1 LQEKNLKGGANM
13 KRIGWSLI
21 ILICLVIQISTPVHA
36 EIRTVGDGDT
46 EFTEGNRLVLKK
58 NADIKAFSI
67 TTNIPS
73 DRLITYTKTVG
84 DGYFRTGGS
93 AYVKEE
99 AYKTSNYPSFQRDY
113 GSKTLAIKNLKLGD
127 RVDVNYKN
135 VGTYNGQ
142 SIDAKLTISN
152 VQYARRSSLPDNGI
166 SLLDFGENPFSG
178 FYFANIEYGTLEYTF
193 YYSSTG
199 KTVSL
204 DGNSFL
210 SFNSLNGYNL
220 SSGLV
225 EFVNYLNYDT
235 SKAGSAVDAYVKSNT
250 NVEYQT
256 KIAKVGYTSPAYVGI
271 SNAFTDVIGGKT
283 FTKNTVSFQIKGTT
297 QKFIFGGGYR
307 TGWTNVS
314 TGVLFNVTAV
324 EPTVTVRNGSGQNIN
339 GKYIGTGQDLI
350 YFINQ
355 DISTLGQDVL
365 DKYSNWAVAAKLP
378 SNLTYSK
385 AELVDDSGN
394 VIKNAGTFAYN
405 RSTREVTFKASDNLL
420 SNVMNYTGETYSLK
434 IYTKVNTSAGNGTK
448 IQNPAAS
455 STINGVSKRSGGTT
469 VVTVDKTAPTLNVST
484 NTTKTVHDSMKLTAK
499 ASDSKTGVKRM
510 KKPDGSWV
518 NGDSATVT
526 VTDNG
531 TYTFVAEDYAG
542 NQASKSY
549 TVKNIDKTISFNSPN
564 ISSIT
569 SPITI
574 TDAAKATGTDV
585 SAFTVSDWRSDGS
598 NKWRV
603 DVSATPLTMKG
614 SSYKLPGGS
623 LQLNALSGISRLE
636 GSGANPR
643 KGFTGKKAID
653 GGKVSLVQGN
663 GSRGAYK
670 LSFPSKAL
678 EFVVD
683 PTTAKPGSYST
694 TVTWELV
701 QAP

>member
-1 LQEKNLKGGANM
+1 M

-21 ILICLVIQISTPVHA
+21 AVVILFLQLSSPVHA
-36 EIRTVGDGDT
+36 EIKTVGDNDT
-46 EFTEGNRLVLKK
+46 EFTEGNRLLLFK
-58 NADIKAFSI
+58 NADIKGFTI

-73 DRLITYTKTVG
+73 SRLTTYTKSVAN
-84 DGYFRTGGS
+84 GYFSTGG
-93 AYVKEE
+93 ARYVTEE
-99 AYKTSNYPSFQRDY
+99 GYKTQNYPAFQRDY
-113 GSKTLAIKNLKLGD
+113 GSKTLAIEDLRLGD

-152 VQYARRSSLPDNGI
+152 VQYARRSSFPDNGI

-193 YYSSTG
+193 TYTSTG

-220 SSGLV
+220 STGLV

-235 SKAGSAVDAYVKSNT
+235 SKVGSAVDAYVRSDT

-256 KIAKVGYTSPAYVGI
+256 KIANVGYTSPAYVGI
-271 SNAFTDVIGGKT
+271 SNDFTDVIGGKT

-297 QKFIFGGGYR
+297 QKFVFGGGYR

-324 EPTVTVRNGSGQNIN
+324 EPTMTVQNNSGQDIN
-339 GKYIGTGQDLI
+339 GKYIGAGQDLI
-350 YFINQ
+350 YTINQ
-355 DISTLGQDVL
+355 KISTLGQDVL
-365 DKYSNWAVAAKLP
+365 DKYSNWSMAAKLP

-385 AELVDDSGN
+385 AELVDSLGN
-394 VIKNAGTFAYN
+394 VVKDAGSFAYN
-405 RSTREVTFKASDNLL
+405 SSTKEVTFKASDNLL
-420 SNVMNYTGETYSLK
+420 NSVMDYTGETYSLK
-434 IYTKVNTSAGNGTK
+434 IHAKVNSSVSNGEK
-448 IQNPAAS
+448 IQNQASS
-455 STINGVSKRSGGTT
+455 STINGVTKQSGTT
-469 VVTVDKTAPTLNVST
+469 SVTVDKTAPSLSVAS
-484 NTTKTVHDSMKLTAK
+484 NTTSTVHDSVTLTAK
-499 ASDSKTGVKRM
+499 ASDSNIGVKRV

-518 NGDSATVT
+518 NGSTASYNATA
-526 VTDNG
+526 NG
-531 TYTFVAEDYAG
+531 SYTFVAEDYAG
-542 NQASKSY
+542 NQSSKSY
-549 TVKNIDKTISFNSPN
+549 NVNNIDHSISFNSPTVSEIN
-564 ISSIT
+564 

-574 TDAAKATGTDV
+574 TDQPKSTGTDI
-585 SAFTVSDWRSDGS
+585 SNFTVSDWRADDS
-598 NKWRV
+598 NKWRI
-603 DVSATPLTMKG
+603 DVSATPLTLSG
-614 SSYKLPGGS
+614 SSYKLPSGS
-623 LQLNALSGISRLE
+623 LQLNALSGITRLE
-636 GSGANPR
+636 GSGANPQ

-653 GGKVSLVQGN
+653 NGKISLVQGN
-663 GSRGAYK
+663 GSRGVYQ

-683 PTTAKPGSYST
+683 PTTAKAGKYST

>member
-1 LQEKNLKGGANM
+1 M
-13 KRIGWSLI
+13 KKIGWAIVL
-21 ILICLVIQISTPVHA
+21 LLCLVFQFSIPVHA
-36 EIRTVGDGDT
+36 EIRTVGDNDT
-46 EFTEGNRLVLKK
+46 EFTEGNRLLLFK
-58 NADIKAFSI
+58 NADIKGFSI

-73 DRLITYTKTVG
+73 SRLTTYTKTVAN
-84 DGYFRTGGS
+84 GYFSTGG
-93 AYVKEE
+93 ARYITEE
-99 AYKTSNYPSFQRDY
+99 GYKTQNYPSFQRDY
-113 GSKTLAIKNLKLGD
+113 GSKTLAIDNLKLGD

-142 SIDAKLTISN
+142 SIDVKLTISN
-152 VQYARRSSLPDNGI
+152 VEYARRSSLPDNGI

-193 YYSSTG
+193 YYSSSG

-235 SKAGSAVDAYVKSNT
+235 SKAGSAVDAYVRSDT

-256 KIAKVGYTSPAYVGI
+256 KIANVGYTRPAYVGI
-271 SNAFTDVIGGKT
+271 SNDFTDVIGGKT

-324 EPTVTVRNGSGQNIN
+324 EPTVTVRNASGQDIN
-339 GKYIGTGQDLI
+339 GRYIGAGQDLI
-350 YFINQ
+350 YFVNQ
-355 DISTLGQDVL
+355 EVNTLGQDVL
-365 DKYSNWAVAAKLP
+365 DKYSDWAVAAKLP
-378 SNLTYSK
+378 ANLTYSK
-385 AELVDDSGN
+385 AELVNASGN
-394 VIKNAGTFAYN
+394 VVKDAGTFAYN
-405 RSTREVTFKASDNLL
+405 SSTREVTFKASDNLL
-420 SNVMNYTGETYSLK
+420 SNVMDYTGETYSLK
-434 IYTKVNTSAGNGTK
+434 IYTKVNTSVGNGVK
-448 IQNPAAS
+448 LQNLATS
-455 STINGVSKRSGGTT
+455 STINGVSKQSGTT
-469 VVTVDKTAPTLNVST
+469 VVTVDKTAPTVSVSA
-484 NTTKTVHDSMKLTAK
+484 NTTSTVHDSVTLTAK
-499 ASDSKTGVKRM
+499 ASDANIGMKRI

-518 NGDSATVT
+518 NGDTATYN

-531 TYTFVAEDYAG
+531 TYTFVAEDVAG

-549 TVKNIDKTISFNSPN
+549 AVKNIDKTISFNSPS

-569 SPITI
+569 APITI
-574 TDAAKATGTDV
+574 TDKAQATGTNV

-603 DVSATPLTMKG
+603 DVSATPLTMAG
-614 SSYKLPGGS
+614 SSYKLPSGS
-623 LQLNALSGISRLE
+623 LQLNALSGITRLE
-636 GSGANPR
+636 GSGTNPQ
-643 KGFTGKKAID
+643 KGFNGKKVID
-653 GGKVSLVQGN
+653 NGKVSLVQGN
-663 GSRGAYK
+663 GSRGVYQ
-670 LSFPSKAL
+670 LSFPNKAL

-683 PTTAKPGSYST
+683 PTTAKPGNYST

>member
-1 LQEKNLKGGANM
+1 M
-13 KRIGWSLI
+13 KKIGWLI
-21 ILICLVIQISTPVHA
+21 VLLICFVMQFSIPVHA
-36 EIRTVGDGDT
+36 QIRTVGDNDT
-46 EFTEGNRLVLKK
+46 EFTEGNRLLLFK
-58 NADIKAFSI
+58 NADIKGFSI

-73 DRLITYTKTVG
+73 SRLTTYTKTVT
-84 DGYFRTGGS
+84 DGYFSTGG
-93 AYVKEE
+93 ARYVTEE
-99 AYKTSNYPSFQRDY
+99 GYKTQNYPAFQRDY
-113 GSKTLAIKNLKLGD
+113 GSKTLAIENLKLGD
-127 RVDVNYKN
+127 RIDVNYKN

-142 SIDAKLTISN
+142 SIDVKLTISN

-178 FYFANIEYGTLEYTF
+178 FYFANIEYGTVEYTF
-193 YYSSTG
+193 YYSSSG

-220 SSGLV
+220 SAGLV

-235 SKAGSAVDAYVKSNT
+235 SKAGSAVDAYVTSDT
-250 NVEYQT
+250 NVKYQT
-256 KIAKVGYTSPAYVGI
+256 RIANVGYTSPAFVGV
-271 SNAFTDVIGGKT
+271 SNNFTDSIGGKT
-283 FTKNTVSFQIKGTT
+283 FTRNTVSFQLKGTT

-307 TGWTNVS
+307 TGWTNIS

-324 EPTVTVRNGSGQNIN
+324 EPTMTVRNGSGQDIN
-339 GKYIGTGQDLI
+339 GKYIGAGQDLI
-350 YFINQ
+350 YYVNQ
-355 DISTLGQDVL
+355 EISTLGQDIL
-365 DKYSNWAVAAKLP
+365 DKYSDWTVAAKLP
-378 SNLTYSK
+378 SNVSYTK
-385 AELVDDSGN
+385 AELVDASGN
-394 VIKNAGTFAYN
+394 VVRDAGTFSYN
-405 RSTREVTFKASDNLL
+405 SSTREVTFKASDNLL
-420 SNVMNYTGETYSLK
+420 SNVMAYTGETYSLK
-434 IYTKVNTSAGNGTK
+434 IYTKVNTSLGNGVK

-455 STINGVSKRSGGTT
+455 STINGVSKQSGTT
-469 VVTVDKTAPTLNVST
+469 VVTVDKTAPTLSISA
-484 NTTKTVHDSMKLTAK
+484 NTTGTVHDSVTLTAK
-499 ASDSKTGVKRM
+499 ASDAHIGMKRI

-518 NGDSATVT
+518 NGDSATYNVEN
-526 VTDNG
+526 NG
-531 TYTFVAEDYAG
+531 TYTFVAEDAAG

-574 TDAAKATGTDV
+574 TDKAKSTGTDV
-585 SAFTVSDWRSDGS
+585 SSFTVSDWRSDGS

-603 DVSATPLTMKG
+603 DVSATPLTMAG
-614 SSYKLPGGS
+614 SSYKLPSGS

-636 GSGANPR
+636 GSGANPQ

-653 GGKVSLVQGN
+653 NGKVSLVQGN
-663 GSRGAYK
+663 GSRGVYQ

-683 PTTAKPGSYST
+683 PTTAKPGNYST
-694 TVTWELV
+694 TITWELV